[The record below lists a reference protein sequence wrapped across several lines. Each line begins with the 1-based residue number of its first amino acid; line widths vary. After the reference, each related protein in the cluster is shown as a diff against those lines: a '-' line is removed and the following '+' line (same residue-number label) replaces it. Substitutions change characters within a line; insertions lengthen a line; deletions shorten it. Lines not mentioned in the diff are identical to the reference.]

1 MNPVI
6 DLGFISI
13 HYYSLF
19 IFLAIIIGGQIV
31 ISEAKKFGFSEDFIV
46 NLLFVSIIIGILGAR
61 IYFVLFNLDYY
72 ISRPLEIFE
81 FWKGGLAIHGGIIA
95 ALIFIIIYLRKK
107 KVNVLLILDFIVIG
121 LIIGQAIGRWG
132 NFFNGEAHGPET
144 TLAYLQDM
152 FVPEFVINGMNI
164 GGTYYI
170 PTFFFESLWCLLGF
184 VILLLFR
191 KFGKNKVGML
201 TSLYLVWYGIGRF
214 FIEGLRTDSLML
226 INLKIAQFVSL
237 TMIISGVILFIWCY
251 RKNKDYKEVL
261 TNGL

>member
-132 NFFNGEAHGPET
+132 NFLMVKL
-144 TLAYLQDM
+144 LAQKPL
-152 FVPEFVINGMNI
+152 
-164 GGTYYI
+164 
-170 PTFFFESLWCLLGF
+170 
-184 VILLLFR
+184 
-191 KFGKNKVGML
+191 
-201 TSLYLVWYGIGRF
+201 
-214 FIEGLRTDSLML
+214 
-226 INLKIAQFVSL
+226 
-237 TMIISGVILFIWCY
+237 
-251 RKNKDYKEVL
+251 
-261 TNGL
+261 